1 MIFIS
6 NIIINFTIVN
16 ILKYIFFSIT
26 IVFSSCRK
34 VPDEDSTSN
43 SNLFENNHGVFEFNG
58 YEPLADKPFNIHF
71 YIPSSIDR
79 TNAPILFV
87 FPGMNRNAD
96 DYLETWT
103 SLADQYQIMVFSFEF
118 TDYYYPNSTSYQL
131 GYIRDFNQNFTNED
145 LWTFSLIEPVFDK
158 IKTSLNYNGNTY
170 NMFGHS
176 AGAQFVH
183 RFIQFKPLSRVNKA
197 VSANAGWYTLPDTT
211 IDFPYGLKGTPIN
224 SNDLE
229 NSFLKN
235 LEVHLGQNDNNPNDP
250 FLNTTDGANLQGN
263 HRLSRG
269 QYFILNSDSIAQT
282 MNFSSNWIKKE
293 VPNIGHQQ
301 VNMAAF
307 AAQELF

>member
-1 MIFIS
+1 M
-6 NIIINFTIVN
+6 N

-43 SNLFENNHGVFEFNG
+43 SNLFENNNHGVFEFNG

-96 DYLETWT
+96 DYLETWI